1 MVTDINTWNDRI
13 ITEFRANAGYVAWSS
28 DDDLAAGRPVPPR
41 LPTFGEGQGVPII
54 LVHHFG
60 AETGRERISP
70 LMYQA
75 VGDGFAV
82 FATYGGSP
90 RHPAWYRNLMA
101 NPRITAEVGTE
112 RIPVSARLAHSTE
125 RERIWATQVAL
136 MPAFAEFEATAGRR
150 IPVIVLERTHVGDPA
165 RTAARASSAGRS
177 RLDS

>member
-1 MVTDINTWNDRI
+1 MPADINTWNDRVI
-13 ITEFRANAGYVAWSS
+13 AEFRANAGYVAWSN

-41 LPTFGEGQGVPII
+41 LPAFGEGQGVPIV

-70 LMYQA
+70 LMYQP

-90 RHPAWYRNLMA
+90 HHPAWYRNLVA
-101 NPRITAEVGTE
+101 NPRVTVEVGAE
-112 RIPVSARLAHSTE
+112 KVPVLARLADSVE

-150 IPVIVLERTHVGDPA
+150 IPVIVLDRTHAGDPA
-165 RTAARASSAGRS
+165 RTAPRAMSKDRS
-177 RLDS
+177 KLDS